1 MVQTVGEVIFAS
13 NEIIRSLNFTVAIAY
28 ELIIR
33 GIYLQFL
40 AQNKL
45 TKNKY
50 FPILVTL
57 RWILNSVSC
66 LPFGEASDN
75 QVLWSSLDR
84 HKGDRKTPLV
94 VNYEA
99 NLLVDLNYKGERY
112 SVLLWWSLRSL
123 RLICVVA
130 IYFHQATCD
139 WSKFNFNLNITL
151 KIEF

>member
-1 MVQTVGEVIFAS
+1 MVQTFGEVIFAS
-13 NEIIRSLNFTVAIAY
+13 NEINRSLNFTVAIAY
-28 ELIIR
+28 ELLIK
-33 GIYLQFL
+33 GYLQFL
-40 AQNKL
+40 AQNKS

-75 QVLWSSLDR
+75 QVFWSSLDR
-84 HKGDRKTPLV
+84 LISDRKTPWV

-99 NLLVDLNYKGERY
+99 NLLVDLNYQGEHY
-112 SVLLWWSLRSL
+112 SLRLWWSLCSL